1 MLLPPTTY
9 LPTHWPRWCRL
20 SQLAPSTPSFFFE
33 LRWCHF
39 PPGVLTRF
47 TRLHSLALVEC
58 SERAE
63 LPRFAMAPGASLN
76 DAIPIDLTDTRRPPR
91 RATIRVQAWPQQ
103 NREAAVL
110 ELATV
115 EGTQDA
121 LQARLDEAGYGSY
134 RLCQMHGKSLDP
146 DALYSLVNALQPKPP
161 RTAKSPSSGGAAAS
175 SSPVA
180 QASWRAT
187 PQVPPRQRRP
197 RERIMLTV
205 NPSFDLLAKVI
216 APEFTMAQ
224 GVKE

>member
-1 MLLPPTTY
+1 M
-9 LPTHWPRWCRL
+9 
-20 SQLAPSTPSFFFE
+20 
-33 LRWCHF
+33 
-39 PPGVLTRF
+39 
-47 TRLHSLALVEC
+47 
-58 SERAE
+58 
-63 LPRFAMAPGASLN
+63 PRFAVAPGGSLDN
-76 DAIPIDLTDTRRPPR
+76 AISIDHTDTVRPPR
-91 RATIRVQAWPQQ
+91 RATIRVRAWPQK
-103 NREAAVL
+103 NRDAAEL
-110 ELATV
+110 ELTTV

-134 RLCQMHGKSLDP
+134 RLCQMHGKSLEP